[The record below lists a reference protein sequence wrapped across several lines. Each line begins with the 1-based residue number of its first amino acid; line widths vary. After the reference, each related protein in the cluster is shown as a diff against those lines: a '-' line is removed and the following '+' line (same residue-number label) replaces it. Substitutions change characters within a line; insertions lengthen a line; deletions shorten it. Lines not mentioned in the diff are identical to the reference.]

1 MLLHHEAGAQGTG
14 HPGLLCL
21 AVIVLLMLLGADV
34 AAERRHASARP
45 LQERT
50 AITPDVPD
58 VRDTPWNLQSV
69 FSNEMN
75 AKERYL
81 AYAKQADLQGYAAV
95 ANLFRACAA
104 AEAVHAHG
112 HVVAIAW
119 TGGQARAVLDRVEV
133 NSTERNLQAA
143 ITAEQYE
150 VTYLYPAL
158 VNRARAENRPH
169 AVRSMTLALAAEREH
184 VRLLTAALAGL
195 ETCPVV
201 QAVYVCPNCGK
212 TAEACP
218 PGKCPS
224 CFTPSWRFK
233 KIG

>member
-21 AVIVLLMLLGADV
+21 AVIVLFMLLGADV
-34 AAERRHASARP
+34 AAERRHASAKP
-45 LQERT
+45 LQEPP
-50 AITPDVPD
+50 AATPDIPD
-58 VRDTPWNLQSV
+58 VRDTPWNLQAV

-75 AKERYL
+75 AKERYV
-81 AYAKQADLQGYAAV
+81 AYAKQADVQGYAAV

-104 AEAVHAHG
+104 AEEVHAHG

-133 NSTERNLQAA
+133 NSTARNLQTA
-143 ITAEQYE
+143 IAAEQYE

-158 VNRARAENRPH
+158 VNRARAENRAY
-169 AVRSMTLALAAEREH
+169 AVRSMTFALAAEREH

-201 QAVYVCPNCGK
+201 QAVYVCPYCGK
-212 TAEACP
+212 TVETRP
-218 PGKCPS
+218 QGKCPA
-224 CFTPSWRFK
+224 CFTPAWRFR